1 MSAELSIDLGCFA
14 SFIDAC
20 RAGGHRLDEDERST
34 PRMAASGKQARD
46 EWSGD
51 LTGRHISHFTVLS
64 QSTATQGGRRLCI
77 CECECDCGAIFTR
90 RACEIRYAA
99 RHGRAQYCARNCPVR
114 LAELAPIMVGDRI
127 GHLTVTTAPF
137 VTGHER
143 RCECRCDCGA
153 QVVRQ
158 VRYLRE
164 AARRRLASRCSP
176 NCPSRWEHVTSSD
189 LDAPRTTHNASDLIG
204 RHNDTREEA

>member
-90 RACEIRYAA
+90 SAREIRSGA
-99 RHGRAQYCARNCPVR
+99 RHGRAQYCTHSCPIR

-143 RCECRCDCGA
+143 RCECECDCGA
-153 QVVRQ
+153 HVIRTVKQ
-158 VRYLRE
+158 LRA

-176 NCPSRWEHVTSSD
+176 NCPSRRSHVTSSD

>member
-1 MSAELSIDLGCFA
+1 MSAELSNDLGCFA

-20 RAGGHRLDEDERST
+20 RAGGRHPGEDECST

-99 RHGRAQYCARNCPVR
+99 RHGRAQYCAHNCPIR